1 LNSHLMNS
9 TPPFQAEIA
18 GVGSYLPE
26 KILTNFD
33 LQDKIDT
40 DDEWIRQR
48 TGIEERRIASKEESS
63 SVLAAHAARK
73 ALTSAGIEA
82 GDVDLIIVATSTPD
96 VLFPATACFVQQ
108 QLEASRAVAFDITA
122 VCSGFVFALSVAEQY
137 LKTGKFETALVI
149 GSEVNSRIVNW
160 EDRTTCILFGDGAG
174 AMVLKRTQNPE
185 RRGVLSTHIHSD
197 GNRSDLIRV
206 PGGIGRT
213 GVNSQ
218 AVENGEYFIHMSGNA
233 TYKIA
238 VQKLEEVS
246 REALTHNGFSTD
258 DVDVVV
264 PHQANRRIIDA
275 AGERLN
281 IASDKVFSN
290 IYKYGNTSAA
300 SIPIALAEAYESGVI
315 KKGNLVLLMVVGS
328 GLTWGAGLIRW

>member
-1 LNSHLMNS
+1 MNS
-9 TPPFQAEIA
+9 TLPFQAEIA
-18 GVGSYLPE
+18 GIGSYLPE
-26 KILTNFD
+26 KVLTNSE
-33 LQDKIDT
+33 LQEKIDT
-40 DDEWIRQR
+40 NDEWIRKR

-63 SVLAAHAARK
+63 SVLASQAGRRALSAAN
-73 ALTSAGIEA
+73 LEA
-82 GDVDLIIVATSTPD
+82 GDVDLIIVATSSPD
-96 VLFPATACFVQQ
+96 VLFPATACFVQKE
-108 QLEASRAVAFDITA
+108 LAASRAVAFDITA

-160 EDRTTCILFGDGAG
+160 KDRSTCILFGDGAG
-174 AMVLKRTQNPE
+174 AMVLKRSQGSE
-185 RRGVLSTHIHSD
+185 RKGVLSTHIHSD
-197 GNRSDLIRV
+197 GNRSELIRV

-213 GVNSQ
+213 GVSSQ

-233 TYKIA
+233 TFKIA

-246 REALTHNGFSTD
+246 REALAHNGFSTD

-275 AGERLN
+275 AAERLD
-281 IASDKVFSN
+281 IDKGKVFSN
-290 IYKYGNTSAA
+290 IHKYGNTSAA
-300 SIPIALAEAYESGVI
+300 SIPIALAEAYEKGVI